1 MTLTNYWWLLIWLFT
16 GGIVLATY
24 FPKHREMVSGKMETR
39 WGIVP
44 AVLMAVPYIVWAGC
58 RNDGFGDTA
67 AYRMMYKDVPASL
80 SQISEYLSEHTKDK
94 GFSVLMSAMKSLIG
108 NNDMAFFIIVAIFQ
122 MICVVWLFRK
132 YSSDYWLSMFMFVI
146 STDYLSWMFNGI
158 RQFIAVAIV
167 QIAIGLVIKKK
178 NLPAILLIL
187 LASTIHG
194 SALIM
199 IPIIFVI
206 QGKAWNRK
214 TILMLLATVAVIVSI
229 SKFTSFLDS
238 MLVETQ
244 YSDLITNEIWINDD
258 GTNIFRVLFYS
269 IPALMSVFGR
279 KYVDEADDRVI
290 NISVNCSAVT
300 AFLYLL
306 ARFTSGIYI
315 GRLPIYTTLVGYICV
330 PWLINHMFYRSSAR
344 LVKNGLIVGYLAFF
358 YYQMHMTW
366 QIL

>member
-16 GGIVLATY
+16 GGLALAAY
-24 FPKHREMVSGKMETR
+24 FPKHREMVCGKVETR
-39 WGIVP
+39 WGVVP

-67 AYRMMYKDVPASL
+67 AYRVMYKDVPASL
-80 SQISEYLSEHTKDK
+80 SQISGYLSEHTKDK

-178 NLPAILLIL
+178 NLSAILLIL

-269 IPALMSVFGR
+269 IPALMSIFGR

-330 PWLINHMFYRSSAR
+330 PWLINHMFYRSSAC